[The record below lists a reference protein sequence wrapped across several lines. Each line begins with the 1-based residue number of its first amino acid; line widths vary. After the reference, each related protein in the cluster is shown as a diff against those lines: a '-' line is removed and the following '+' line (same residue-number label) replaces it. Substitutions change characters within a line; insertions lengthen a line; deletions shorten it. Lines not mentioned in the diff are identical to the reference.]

1 MHPSGPVNMD
11 TAEKDRAKEKH
22 RISKSKCVKR
32 PWIEGAFFYP
42 CEGDVLETKA
52 LMFRQEDLTA
62 ARLYRKKSWNQ
73 ICFLL
78 KSHGGGTRLHPE
90 NLLLLCTDVE
100 DISVSLQR
108 RAMSHRNLNVLYYTR
123 LLFLLMNLT
132 MWRGHI
138 ARLIPG
144 CKTTLLNTSSYLN
157 NGAGRLSAS
166 PKITYINIPKTI
178 WTLQGNMDTHMGA
191 QFG

>member
-1 MHPSGPVNMD
+1 MHTSGPVNMD

-78 KSHGGGTRLHPE
+78 MWKTF
-90 NLLLLCTDVE
+90 
-100 DISVSLQR
+100 
-108 RAMSHRNLNVLYYTR
+108 
-123 LLFLLMNLT
+123 LFHC
-132 MWRGHI
+132 RGEQWVI
-138 ARLIPG
+138 VTSTFFIIPG
-144 CKTTLLNTSSYLN
+144 FYFISESDNVKGTHCTFNSWLQNHTFEHLLVSKQRS
-157 NGAGRLSAS
+157 R
-166 PKITYINIPKTI
+166 TI
-178 WTLQGNMDTHMGA
+178 VSISQNHIYQHSQNNMDIAG
-191 QFG
+191 